1 MAYSRDSHLPIY
13 AFGDSFFFFFFFY
26 YFCFFVFCFCF
37 CFFFN
42 KKPIVRPNFKVFL
55 NMFFFS
61 TMWDADNPIKHTL
74 APSHPGY

>member
-13 AFGDSFFFFFFFY
+13 AFGDSFFFFFFFFY
-26 YFCFFVFCFCF
+26 YFFFF
-37 CFFFN
+37 FFFN
-42 KKPIVRPNFKVFL
+42 KKPIVIPNFKVFL